1 MTPRADRRRRNP
13 KRPVQGNGPKRPA
26 ASVRPNGLSRLH
38 ASVPTKRRGLIVWCL
53 ILFGLGEFLNSL
65 WEVAFGRHIPRS
77 ASPTLARALTE
88 SPGWLWVPETLVG
101 GTLGLLMAWQFFNM
115 STRVFGVLYATLLW
129 YIVVMAANLLANPAG
144 RAVIASFGLLPL
156 LLAIG
161 INVALLVYAHHLHQA
176 GRLGP

>member
-1 MTPRADRRRRNP
+1 
-13 KRPVQGNGPKRPA
+13 
-26 ASVRPNGLSRLH
+26 
-38 ASVPTKRRGLIVWCL
+38 L

-65 WEVAFGRHIPRS
+65 WEVAFARHIPRS

-88 SPGWLWVPETLVG
+88 SPAWLWIPETLIG
-101 GTLGLLMAWQFFNM
+101 GTLGLLMAWQFFYM
-115 STRVFGVLYATLLW
+115 STRVFWVLFATLLW
-129 YIVVMAANLLANPAG
+129 CIVDMAANLLVNPGG

-161 INVALLVYAHHLHQA
+161 INVAILVYAYHLHRA

>member
-1 MTPRADRRRRNP
+1 MEPRAF
-13 KRPVQGNGPKRPA
+13 VA
-26 ASVRPNGLSRLH
+26 
-38 ASVPTKRRGLIVWCL
+38 TKKRGLIVWCL

-65 WEVAFGRHIPRS
+65 WELAFARHVPRS

-88 SPGWLWVPETLVG
+88 SPAWLWVPETLVG

-115 STRVFGVLYATLLW
+115 STKVLWVLYATLCW
-129 YIVVMAANLLANPAG
+129 CVVVMAADLWVNPAA
-144 RAVIASFGLLPL
+144 RAAIASFGLLPL

-161 INVALLVYAHHLHQA
+161 INIALLVYAHHLHQT

>member
-1 MTPRADRRRRNP
+1 LKPR
-13 KRPVQGNGPKRPA
+13 VSVA
-26 ASVRPNGLSRLH
+26 A
-38 ASVPTKRRGLIVWCL
+38 KKRGLVVWCL

-65 WEVAFGRHIPRS
+65 WEVAFARHIPRS

-88 SPGWLWVPETLVG
+88 SPVWLWVPETLVG

-115 STRVFGVLYATLLW
+115 STRVLWVLYATLCW
-129 YIVVMAANLLANPAG
+129 CVVVMVADLLVNPAA

-161 INVALLVYAHHLHQA
+161 INVTLLVYAHHLHQT